1 MKQRRH
7 QDQQEQH
14 HTVKPVRSA
23 VPATSR
29 AATHVLTSDEVAK
42 RAYFI
47 YLNQGS
53 PQGREV
59 DHWLSAEAELIADT
73 KPAKKPANLS

>member
-1 MKQRRH
+1 MVTTH
-7 QDQQEQH
+7 
-14 HTVKPVRSA
+14 
-23 VPATSR
+23 R
-29 AATHVLTSDEVAK
+29 AATHVLKADEVAK

-73 KPAKKPANLS
+73 QTATATKLS

>member
-1 MKQRRH
+1 MKHRRH

-14 HTVKPVRSA
+14 HSVRAVRSA
-23 VPATSR
+23 AVATPR
-29 AATHVLTSDEVAK
+29 ALTTDEVAK

-53 PQGREV
+53 PQGREM

-73 KPAKKPANLS
+73 KPNPPILF

>member
-14 HTVKPVRSA
+14 HSVRTERSA
-23 VPATSR
+23 AVATFR
-29 AATHVLTSDEVAK
+29 AATRALTTDEVAK

-59 DHWLSAEAELIADT
+59 DHWLSAEAELIADGKSNPPPT
-73 KPAKKPANLS
+73 FS

>member
-14 HTVKPVRSA
+14 HSVKTLHSA
-23 VPATSR
+23 AVTTSR
-29 AATHVLTSDEVAK
+29 GAAHVLTADEVAK

-53 PQGREV
+53 PQGHEM

-73 KPAKKPANLS
+73 KPISSPNFS